1 MTVNILVAST
11 ATRNGLN
18 LMHFDAESVPIKVDN
33 CCSKCITNDIN
44 DLVPSSIKT
53 TTKIV
58 RGFKGEQCAASC
70 RGTMRWTWDD
80 DLGVRQTFK
89 IPNSYYV
96 PEATSKLLCPQH
108 WAQEAADHSPV
119 RHGTGCDTNDR
130 CITLY
135 WNQRASKRTVPLD
148 PSSNVGILLSTTGYL
163 SSDKQCQAMDT
174 ALANKGAVYCFDAGL
189 SSNHDDDDEQEP
201 PPIDQEQQQIVFD
214 LQRPD
219 DEVHGEVDV
228 EEEDNLDKPVA
239 SRMLREHHRMAHL
252 PFLRM

>member
-1 MTVNILVAST
+1 MCKFMVRRLAMTINNMCPDLPMASMRPLSRPKVKFRAQQHTIKSYCYRMIGHRQLAIMTVNILVAST
-11 ATRNGLN
+11 VMQNGLN

-44 DLVPSSIKT
+44 DMIPSSIKQ

-70 RGTMRWTWDD
+70 RGTIRWAWDD
-80 DLGVRQTFK
+80 DLGVKHTFS

-119 RHGTGCDTNDR
+119 HHGTGCDTNDC

-135 WNQRASKRTVPLD
+135 WSQRTSKRMVPLD
-148 PSSNVGILLSTTGYL
+148 PSINVGILHSTTGYQ
-163 SSDKQCQAMDT
+163 SSD
-174 ALANKGAVYCFDAGL
+174 
-189 SSNHDDDDEQEP
+189 
-201 PPIDQEQQQIVFD
+201 
-214 LQRPD
+214 R
-219 DEVHGEVDV
+219 
-228 EEEDNLDKPVA
+228 
-239 SRMLREHHRMAHL
+239 
-252 PFLRM
+252 